1 MSSSCLLLLLTVS
14 STTSSSSS
22 SSSSCPTDQPDTA
35 CIANH
40 FGVSLAEVTEVVRSL
55 EGVGKTSTWLKALFQ
70 PNRTLLVI
78 DMQNDFITGSLK
90 VDGAVGIVAPV
101 GELIEKEEL
110 WGQVVFSADWHP
122 QNHISFFSNW
132 ETRDLD
138 SEWRQ
143 NHPGEINMFD
153 QVVFATSLPER
164 PQPYNQ
170 TLWPDHCK
178 QQSQGAEFHADLP
191 EPQPENVLRKGTN
204 PEVDSYSAFFDNTG
218 KEGAGSTGLAEQI
231 SGSTEVVVVGLA
243 TDYCVGSSAL
253 HSLKEG
259 FPTSVLEDLAK
270 PVAAATGAT
279 MLTRVR
285 GAGGLVDQSD
295 NWQKSLETWC
305 RARELARFYV
315 DRGGLAVCESG
326 TGRVESNQ
334 LMVVFSVLSFSLM
347 SLLI

>member
-1 MSSSCLLLLLTVS
+1 MSSSYLLLLSTVS
-14 STTSSSSS
+14 STISTT
-22 SSSSCPTDQPDTA
+22 SSSCPTDLPDTV
-35 CIANH
+35 CIANQ
-40 FGVSLAEVTEVVRSL
+40 FGVSQAEVAEVVSSL
-55 EGVGKTSTWLKALFQ
+55 EGVGKTSAWLKALFQ

-90 VDGAVGIVAPV
+90 VGGAVGIVDPV
-101 GELIEKEEL
+101 RQLIEKKEL
-110 WGQVVFSADWHP
+110 WGQVVFSKDWHP

-138 SEWRQ
+138 PEWRQ

-164 PQPYNQ
+164 PHPYNQ

-178 QQSQGAEFHADLP
+178 QQSKGAELHTDLP
-191 EPQPENVLRKGTN
+191 KPEPENVLRKGTN

-218 KEGAGSTGLAEQI
+218 EEGAGSTGLAERI
-231 SGSTEVVVVGLA
+231 SGTTEVVVVGLA

-259 FPTSVLEDLAK
+259 FPTIVLEDLAK
-270 PVAAATGAT
+270 PVAAETGAT
-279 MLTRVR
+279 MLARVR

-295 NWQKSLETWC
+295 NWQKSLKTWC
-305 RARELARFYV
+305 RARELAQFYV
-315 DRGGLAVCESG
+315 DRGVQAVCESG
-326 TGRVESNQ
+326 TGRVNSNQ
-334 LMVVFSVLSFSLM
+334 LMLVFSIFSLLP
-347 SLLI
+347 LLI